1 MAKNVK
7 FSSPHLPSLPREY
20 DAYFFENIHKSLR
33 IYFNQLENHL
43 RATDVEFSGS
53 LTVSGE
59 IEGGSLDINGNA
71 DISGT
76 LTSVTYQGDAIANAY
91 IADLPTSKITSG
103 TFADARIAASNVTQ
117 HQGSLTGTGA
127 LNSGSITSGFTSI
140 DIGSGALTAG
150 ATTINGNFIVNNDF
164 MEIVSTTDSVIP
176 MPIISLHRNGG
187 AVADGSSDEIGAIK
201 FYGQNENNEKKLYAG
216 IYAEIEDTT
225 DTDEKGSIKFFLADG
240 SGVDAAVTDV
250 TTDETTVEDPVMS
263 VFTYGLQ
270 MGNSND
276 ILLGRDSV
284 IRYEGLTSNSFETDF
299 AVEDPTADR
308 YVTLPDASGCLE
320 IGSLASQAVV
330 TGTSVAHATFRTY
343 KGQKLVFTGS
353 SDCTIQLPDA
363 AARGTI
369 TAGGSS
375 PEDQVGDVGA
385 TWTICNAGSA
395 NVILDLNGSGSA
407 QTLKILTGAAVTDV
421 GTDDPHIVP
430 GGVASLVCTAV
441 DNYILFGSGVV
452 DN

>member
-1 MAKNVK
+1 MAKNVN
-7 FSSPHLPSLPREY
+7 FTIPYIPSADNEY
-20 DAYFFENIHKSLR
+20 SQQNLQQIVNSLR
-33 IYFNQLENHL
+33 LYLTQLENHL
-43 RATDVEFSGS
+43 RATDVEVDGS
-53 LTVSGE
+53 FTVSGE

-76 LTSVTYQGDAIANAY
+76 LTSVTYQGDEIANAY
-91 IADLPTSKITSG
+91 VANLPTSKITSG

-117 HQGSLTGTGA
+117 HQGSITGTGA

-150 ATTINGNFIVNNDF
+150 ATTINGNFIINNDF

-201 FYGQNENNEKKLYAG
+201 FYGQNENNEKKLFAG
-216 IYAEIEDTT
+216 IYAEIGDTT
-225 DTDEKGSIKFFLADG
+225 DTDEVGELKFFLADG

-263 VFTYGLQ
+263 LFKYGLQ
-270 MGNSND
+270 LRQDND
-276 ILLGRDSV
+276 FMLSYRGLLRF
-284 IRYEGLTSNSFETDF
+284 EGITNNSFETDF
-299 AVEDPTADR
+299 GVEDPTADR

-320 IGSLASQAVV
+320 IGSLASQAVI
-330 TGTSVAHATFRTY
+330 TGTSIAHATMLTY
-343 KGQKLVFTGS
+343 KGQKIVFTGS
-353 SDCTIQLPDA
+353 SDLTIQLPDA

-369 TAGGSS
+369 TAGGST
-375 PEDQVGDVGA
+375 PENQVGDVGA

-421 GTDDPHIVP
+421 GTDDPHIIP
-430 GGVASLVCTAV
+430 GGVASLICTAA

>member
-7 FSSPHLPSLPREY
+7 FSSPHLQSLPREY

-117 HQGSLTGTGA
+117 HQGSITGTGA

-201 FYGQNENNEKKLYAG
+201 FYGQNENNEKTRWY
-216 IYAEIEDTT
+216 
-225 DTDEKGSIKFFLADG
+225 
-240 SGVDAAVTDV
+240 
-250 TTDETTVEDPVMS
+250 ET
-263 VFTYGLQ
+263 
-270 MGNSND
+270 
-276 ILLGRDSV
+276 
-284 IRYEGLTSNSFETDF
+284 
-299 AVEDPTADR
+299 
-308 YVTLPDASGCLE
+308 
-320 IGSLASQAVV
+320 
-330 TGTSVAHATFRTY
+330 
-343 KGQKLVFTGS
+343 
-353 SDCTIQLPDA
+353 
-363 AARGTI
+363 
-369 TAGGSS
+369 
-375 PEDQVGDVGA
+375 
-385 TWTICNAGSA
+385 
-395 NVILDLNGSGSA
+395 
-407 QTLKILTGAAVTDV
+407 
-421 GTDDPHIVP
+421 
-430 GGVASLVCTAV
+430 
-441 DNYILFGSGVV
+441 
-452 DN
+452 